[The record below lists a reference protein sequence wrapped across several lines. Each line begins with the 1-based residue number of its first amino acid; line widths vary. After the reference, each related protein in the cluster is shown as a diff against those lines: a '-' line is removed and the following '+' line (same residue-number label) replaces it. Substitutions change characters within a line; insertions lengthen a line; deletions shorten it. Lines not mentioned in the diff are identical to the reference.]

1 MSRSFIISIRKYH
14 HGFIRGVG
22 PTGKIMKCNVV
33 EVEGEFDYIYLDD
46 GWVNFFME
54 NGFNSG
60 DILRFM
66 PEGFRSSNLV
76 KFEKMRREDCILG
89 DDVDFEI
96 TPSLRWLDESD
107 SE

>member
-1 MSRSFIISIRKYH
+1 
-14 HGFIRGVG
+14 
-22 PTGKIMKCNVV
+22 MKCNVV

-66 PEGFRSSNLV
+66 PEGFR
-76 KFEKMRREDCILG
+76 C
-89 DDVDFEI
+89 
-96 TPSLRWLDESD
+96 
-107 SE
+107 